1 MVRGCEVCMPRPTRS
16 RPSASSRSAAA
27 ALPPPATLYTGRLV
41 GLAADGRVLVR
52 LDGGEVDHQATCAGP
67 LDATVISQAVG
78 ERTPVVLRGDPDG
91 LVVLGLLQPL
101 ASAARREVGAGEQL
115 VLRSGDA
122 SLTLTAAGKVLLRGA
137 YVSSWSN
144 GVNRIVGRTVRLD

>member
-1 MVRGCEVCMPRPTRS
+1 MPRASRVSRASPS
-16 RPSASSRSAAA
+16 RPA
-27 ALPPPATLYTGRLV
+27 ALPSPAALYSGRLV
-41 GLAADGRVLVR
+41 GTAAADQVLVR
-52 LDGGEVDHQATCAGP
+52 LDGSEVEHPAACAGP
-67 LDATVISQAVG
+67 LDATVMAQAMREG
-78 ERTPVVLRGDPDG
+78 TPVVVRGDAGG

-101 ASAARREVGAGEQL
+101 TVPARREVSAGEQL

>member
-1 MVRGCEVCMPRPTRS
+1 MRGCEVCMPRPTRS
-16 RPSASSRSAAA
+16 RQSASSRIAVP

-41 GLAADGRVLVR
+41 GMAAEGRVLVR
-52 LDGGEVDHQATCAGP
+52 LDGGEVDHPAACAGP
-67 LDATVISQAVG
+67 LDAAVVTQAVRAG
-78 ERTPVVLRGDPDG
+78 TSVMVRGDAGG

-101 ASAARREVGAGEQL
+101 ALPARHEVGAGEQL

>member
-1 MVRGCEVCMPRPTRS
+1 M
-16 RPSASSRSAAA
+16 
-27 ALPPPATLYTGRLV
+27 
-41 GLAADGRVLVR
+41 
-52 LDGGEVDHQATCAGP
+52 
-67 LDATVISQAVG
+67 ISEGVA
-78 ERTPVVLRGDPDG
+78 VVLRGTSHG

-101 ASAARREVGAGEQL
+101 AAPARQEITAGEQL
-115 VLRSGDA
+115 VLRSGAA